1 MRSNGPLPPSEDEE
15 VLPMVSMSAHIQRED
30 HCLSL
35 SLLTAELL
43 GFKVSLSSIGRLSS
57 HLGRGGLGHA
67 VGGSEPVSRLSEGH
81 AMTCI
86 MVCYL
91 SRPGIT

>member
-1 MRSNGPLPPSEDEE
+1 MLVGSEDEE

-35 SLLTAELL
+35 SLLTAEPL
-43 GFKVSLSSIGRLSS
+43 GFKVSLSSIGRL
-57 HLGRGGLGHA
+57 HLGRGGPGHA
-67 VGGSEPVSRLSEGH
+67 VGGSEPVLRLSEGH